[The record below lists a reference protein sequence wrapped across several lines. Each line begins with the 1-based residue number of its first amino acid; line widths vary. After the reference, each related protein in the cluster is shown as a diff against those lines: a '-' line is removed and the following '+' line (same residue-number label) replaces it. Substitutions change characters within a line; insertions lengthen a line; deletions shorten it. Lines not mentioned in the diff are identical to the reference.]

1 MKILYS
7 ALFTAVLALSA
18 TAYARDQN
26 QSAPPQE
33 KRQPADAPKKTVTG
47 CLTKGMNE
55 GSYVIADQE
64 SGEKLTF
71 SGPAQLDRF
80 VNQTV
85 KLTGTVSGEGTD
97 KVFNP
102 ETVAQV
108 SPSCAK
114 APQQ

>member
-18 TAYARDQN
+18 AAYAQD
-26 QSAPPQE
+26 QSAPPQQ
-33 KRQPADAPKKTVTG
+33 KQQPADVKKSITG
-47 CLTKGMNE
+47 CLTKGMSDGN
-55 GSYVIADQE
+55 YVIADQQ
-64 SGEKLTF
+64 SGEKLSF
-71 SGPAQLDRF
+71 NGPAQLDRF

-97 KVFNP
+97 KTFNP
-102 ETVAQV
+102 ETVSQV

-114 APQQ
+114 APQE